1 MASRDDVNMTGITSH
16 IHNNIAISSIAFKFC
31 SSHLSPNSNVT
42 ESWIEVTPQGL
53 GYLPVNP
60 TQNRLSTPRDQARD
74 LEPGGFHT
82 VLEEQLLTR
91 LLSEAQDHSDRV
103 SEASPPSS
111 APSRNDV
118 TGTGQTEVVKIC
130 QSSPFSPAAG
140 TGLLPL
146 ATGPGEWSSRPEVGG
161 YFPVSDPSAAE
172 CSPSPELRFDP
183 SCTLQKTWSFRSSA
197 FMKSRIVA
205 WILDHIPGLLSHTAA
220 FLLGMV
226 VSMLLRRRK
235 VIQFS

>member
-1 MASRDDVNMTGITSH
+1 MMSLV
-16 IHNNIAISSIAFKFC
+16 
-31 SSHLSPNSNVT
+31 
-42 ESWIEVTPQGL
+42 
-53 GYLPVNP
+53 
-60 TQNRLSTPRDQARD
+60 QAR
-74 LEPGGFHT
+74 LM
-82 VLEEQLLTR
+82 VLCLLALT
-91 LLSEAQDHSDRV
+91 LFF
-103 SEASPPSS
+103 
-111 APSRNDV
+111 
-118 TGTGQTEVVKIC
+118 TVVKLC
-130 QSSPFSPAAG
+130 QSSPFSPTAG

-220 FLLGMV
+220 FLLGTV

-235 VIQFS
+235 VIQLS